1 MEEYTMTCKNEECG
15 KEFLVR
21 IPTDS
26 VPGCK
31 EKEEVTCPYCRTVNG
46 TRMTSE
52 RVYALKIEDK

>member
-1 MEEYTMTCKNEECG
+1 MTCKNEGCG

-31 EKEEVTCPYCRTVNG
+31 EKEEVTCPYCHTVNG

-52 RVYALKIEDK
+52 KVFTYKIEGK